1 MYRCIDRSRSHA
13 LPFPLIS
20 LFLFLSH
27 THKHTHTKLAENP
40 DRIIKGNNKAA
51 HNSVQILCEG
61 LEPDLKMMFI
71 QKLKKFTFLLCPY
84 ANNKYKS

>member
-1 MYRCIDRSRSHA
+1 MLGHVTSSTNDKLYK
-13 LPFPLIS
+13 IS
-20 LFLFLSH
+20 FFHTHTIL